1 MELKEDIKKDTMARL
16 LVILAAIFAAIV
28 IIYSTCW
35 YVGITKTDDEII
47 ISETEELS
55 SFDVY
60 ADSGVGHG
68 YGIVKRQ
75 KDMGSSQY
83 TGTEPLKIVKIK
95 TINKDTG
102 ETIYMNYHF
111 SSELVAKTEFQTFK
125 KDFEHVTI
133 KDNVVTAVVK

>member
-47 ISETEELS
+47 ISETEELYT
-55 SFDVY
+55 FGFY
-60 ADSGVGHG
+60 AGDETGHS
-68 YGIVKRQ
+68 IIKRL
-75 KDMGSSQY
+75 KDANSSQY
-83 TGTEPLKIVKIK
+83 TGIEPLKIVKIK

-125 KDFEHVTI
+125 KDFEHVNI